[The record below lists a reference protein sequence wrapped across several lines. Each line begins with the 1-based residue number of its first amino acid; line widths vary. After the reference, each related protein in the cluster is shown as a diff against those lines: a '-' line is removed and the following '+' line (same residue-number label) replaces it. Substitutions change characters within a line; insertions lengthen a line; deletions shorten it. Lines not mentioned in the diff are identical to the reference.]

1 MTRLHCGGRDLD
13 LSRPVVMGVLNVT
26 PDSFSDGGQFNAIDK
41 AVAHCQQMINEGA
54 TIIDIGGESTR
65 PNAQTVATDDEVK
78 RVVPVVRAIRQ
89 HCGNAI
95 WLSIDT
101 SSPEVMQAAF
111 NEGADIWNDVR
122 ALKRTGAAELA
133 AKLDIPVMLMHM
145 RGEPETMQE
154 GLIEYSDVVA
164 EVYAFLHGRV
174 AACEERGI
182 AKNRIAIDPGFGFG
196 KTIEHNSL
204 LLQKLQAF
212 SPLGCPV
219 LFGCS
224 RKSTLG
230 VITGK
235 PVDQRVFASVAGAVL
250 ACYHGAKMIRVHDVA
265 ATVDALAVLEAI
277 MVAPSIESMDL

>member
-1 MTRLHCGGRDLD
+1 MLFHCGTKNLD
-13 LSRPVVMGVLNVT
+13 LAKPVVMGIVNLT
-26 PDSFSDGGQFNAIDK
+26 PDSFAGDGIHDSIEAALLQ
-41 AVAHCQQMINEGA
+41 AHRMVEEGA
-54 TIIDIGGESTR
+54 AILDLGAESTR
-65 PNAQTVATDDEVK
+65 PGAKKLSDQEECDRLLPVLE
-78 RVVPVVRAIRQ
+78 RVLTELDVVI
-89 HCGNAI
+89 
-95 WLSIDT
+95 SVDT
-101 SSPEVMQAAF
+101 RKPSVIEAA
-111 NEGADIWNDVR
+111 
-122 ALKRTGAAELA
+122 LA
-133 AKLDIPVMLMHM
+133 AGAHMINSVDGLTTPGALDAVASSNAGVCLMHM